1 MSRPRKVVAAA
12 VVAIAL
18 VMVALVVTWFH
29 GMRPL
34 NEQEI
39 LAADRV
45 MFDGECPIPDGGSCV
60 FDLRLPHN
68 RSMQVQVVHRRPD
81 FGGNPEFQE
90 IRLYRFAGPDR
101 CINLQ
106 RGSALE
112 AKVLALL
119 RAADISTNG
128 AADGFPTQPTAERLR
143 WLIERILD
151 RKTKWGPTNALSR

>member
-1 MSRPRKVVAAA
+1 MSQRRKVVAAA
-12 VVAIAL
+12 LMAIAL
-18 VMVALVVTWFH
+18 VTVALIGAWFH

-39 LAADRV
+39 LAADKV
-45 MFDGECPIPDGGSCV
+45 TFEGECAIPDGGSYM

-68 RSMQVQVVHRRPD
+68 RSMQVEVVHRRPD
-81 FGGNPEFQE
+81 YGGNPEFQE

-106 RGSALE
+106 PGSVLE

-119 RAADISTNG
+119 RAADIGTNG
-128 AADGFPTQPTAERLR
+128 AADGLPTQPTAERLR
-143 WLIERILD
+143 WLSERILD